1 MKIGQLVML
10 IRTQGDLPP
19 TGATG
24 QIHEE
29 CCMNFAV
36 RVLFAQHKNQFGED
50 GAYCVR
56 KSWLVPIDDHKG
68 DIAKE
73 DQQEL
78 DLGNGEKLT
87 EADLVKL
94 GKRMLEDL
102 EKEDA

>member
-36 RVLFAQHKNQFGED
+36 RVLFAQHKNQFGAD

-78 DLGNGEKLT
+78 DLGDGKPATKE
-87 EADLVKL
+87 EIEEL
-94 GKRMLEDL
+94 GRRMREDL
-102 EKEDA
+102 EEQDA